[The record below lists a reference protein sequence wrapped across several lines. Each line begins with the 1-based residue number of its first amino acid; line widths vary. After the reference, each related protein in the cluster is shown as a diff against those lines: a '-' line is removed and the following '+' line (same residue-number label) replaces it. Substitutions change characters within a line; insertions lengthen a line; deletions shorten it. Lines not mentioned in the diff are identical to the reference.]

1 MPLRGEVWWIE
12 TPHAG
17 RRPGA
22 VLTRS
27 EAIPALPVVLVALAT
42 TNHRGLVSE
51 VSLDAEDGMPRPCVL
66 NLDTPELVPKALLV
80 ERITTLSE
88 VRMHQ
93 ACEALAA
100 ATACRHVASG

>member
-1 MPLRGEVWWIE
+1 MLRRGEVWWIE

-22 VLTRS
+22 VLTRC

-42 TNHRGLVSE
+42 THERGLVSE
-51 VSLDAEDGMPRPCVL
+51 VTLGVDDGMPRSCVL
-66 NLDTPELVPKALLV
+66 NLDTPELVPKAMLI
-80 ERITTLSE
+80 EQITTLSD

-93 ACEALAA
+93 VCMALAA
-100 ATACRHVASG
+100 ATACVGT